1 MAFTAGQYIKATDG
15 DSAETDGG
23 AIAPPLFAYSA
34 GFSTTSVTPVP
45 ITGCSLTVEDDT
57 FYAVDI
63 WILSALG
70 SSSPGDI
77 STSGTAVFSS
87 ILLALSYDGNGA
99 LAGNSRPSAFTF
111 SALAPDGLLHFT
123 GTIQVTTLGTVI
135 LDALSINGPSD
146 AFAID
151 EVRMTLTPIG
161 TV

>member
-45 ITGCSLTVEDDT
+45 ITGCSWTVEDDT

-63 WILSALG
+63 WIAVDAASP
-70 SSSPGDI
+70 SSGDI
-77 STSGTAVFSS
+77 STTGTAVFTALLIAQWFDGAGNLFAADRPATFTSAA
-87 ILLALSYDGNGA
+87 LLADVW
-99 LAGNSRPSAFTF
+99 
-111 SALAPDGLLHFT
+111 LHFF
-123 GTIQVTTLGTVI
+123 GTIKVTTAGTII
-135 LDALSINGPSD
+135 LNALSLNGPSD
-146 AFAID
+146 AFAVD